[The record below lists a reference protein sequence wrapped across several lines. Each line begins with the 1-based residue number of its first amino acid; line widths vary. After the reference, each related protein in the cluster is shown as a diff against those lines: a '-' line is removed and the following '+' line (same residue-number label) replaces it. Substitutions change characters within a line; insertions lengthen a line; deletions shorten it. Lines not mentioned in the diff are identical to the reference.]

1 MDRGMRERPAG
12 DRQAGSDV
20 VAFIGTYVP
29 RRCGIAT
36 FTADLL
42 EAVAAEGQVPC
53 LAVALNDTAEGYR
66 YPDRVRFEI
75 RQAILGDYRLA
86 ADFLNMNQV
95 GVVCL
100 QHEFGIY
107 GGPAGANI
115 LSLLRDLKIP
125 VVTTL
130 HTVPQEPGSD
140 QRRALEEILR
150 LSDRIVT
157 MSQRSLELLREV
169 YRAPME
175 KLALIPHGIPDVPFV
190 DPNYYKDQFGVEGRK
205 VILTF
210 GLLSPNKGIET
221 MIEAL
226 PRVVAA
232 YPETVYVILGVT
244 HPHVRRVSGESYR
257 LMLQQR
263 AESLGVSDHV
273 IFHNRYVDLKELCE
287 FLGAAD
293 IYVTPYLDEG
303 QVVSGT
309 LAYSL
314 GAGKAVVSTPYW
326 FAREMLAEGKG
337 RLVPFRDPEAL
348 ADTILDLFDR
358 EVERHAMR
366 KRAYAFCRE
375 MTWPQV
381 ARRYL
386 ALFAE
391 ARAERRAHPRPGPA
405 AQFAAPDL
413 PEVDLRHLRTLT
425 DDVGILQHA
434 HYTVPDRRHGYSTD
448 DQARA
453 LIAVLRAYD
462 LLRDEALLPLAST
475 YLAFLDH
482 AFNEERRRFR
492 NFLSYDRRW
501 LEEQGAEDSHG
512 RALWALGVAV
522 RMAPN
527 EGMAA
532 LALHLF
538 DRGRTAVE
546 QFTSPRAWAFTLLGV
561 DAYLHRFG
569 GDSELR
575 RLRDTLALRLFQQ
588 GQANGDTDWPW
599 PEDVLTYENA
609 RLPQALLL
617 AGRQMERSDLVAAGL
632 AGLEWLLKVQSAP
645 AGHLSIVGSQGWW
658 RRQGQRARFDQQPVE
673 AQALT
678 EACVEAFKLTGR
690 RVWLREARRCL
701 AWFLGR
707 NDLGLPLYDYTTGGC
722 KDGLHPDRANE
733 NQGAESTLAWLNAL
747 LSLHLLRDRGAMD
760 TTLPEIAPDRSERE
774 ARVA

>member
-1 MDRGMRERPAG
+1 MKRGVPQRPAG
-12 DRQAGSDV
+12 NRQARSSA
-20 VAFIGTYVP
+20 VAFVGTYVP

-42 EAVAAEGQVPC
+42 EAVAAEGQLPC
-53 LAVALNDTAEGYR
+53 LAVALNDTTEGYP
-66 YPDRVRFEI
+66 YPARVRFEI

-86 ADFLNMNQV
+86 ADFFNMNQV

-100 QHEFGIY
+100 QHEFGIF

-115 LSLLRDLKIP
+115 LSFLRDLKIP

-130 HTVPQEPGSD
+130 HTVPQQPESD
-140 QRRALEEILR
+140 QGRALDEILR
-150 LSDRIVT
+150 LSDRVVA

-169 YRAPME
+169 YRPPME

-205 VILTF
+205 VLLTF

-221 MIEAL
+221 MIEAM
-226 PRVVAA
+226 PRIVAA
-232 YPETVYVILGVT
+232 YPEVVYVILGVT
-244 HPHVRRVSGESYR
+244 HPHVKRGSGESYR

-273 IFHNRYVDLKELCE
+273 IFHNRYVDLKELTE

-309 LAYSL
+309 LAYAL

-326 FAREMLAEGKG
+326 FAREMLAEGRG
-337 RLVPFRDPEAL
+337 RLVPFRDPGAL

-366 KRAYAFCRE
+366 KRAYAYCRE
-375 MTWPQV
+375 MIWPQV

-391 ARAERRAHPRPGPA
+391 ARAERRAHPRPGPTA
-405 AQFAAPDL
+405 RFAAPDL

-425 DDVGILQHA
+425 DNVGILQHA
-434 HYTVPDRRHGYSTD
+434 RYTIPDRRHGYSTD

-462 LLRDEALLPLAST
+462 LLRDETLLPLAST

-482 AFNEERRRFR
+482 AFNEQLRRFR

-512 RALWALGVAV
+512 RALWALGITV
-522 RMAPN
+522 RMTPH

-532 LALHLF
+532 LALNLF
-538 DRGRTAVE
+538 DRGRTVAE

-561 DAYLHRFG
+561 DAYLQRFG
-569 GDSELR
+569 GDSEVR

-588 GQANGDTDWPW
+588 CQANGDADWPW

-617 AGRQMERSDLVAAGL
+617 AGWQMERSDLVAAGL
-632 AGLEWLLKVQSAP
+632 ARLEWLLKAQSAP
-645 AGHLSIVGSQGWW
+645 AGHLSIIGSLGWW
-658 RRQGQRARFDQQPVE
+658 RRQGPRARFDQQPVE
-673 AQALT
+673 AQALA

-701 AWFLGR
+701 AWFLGQ

-722 KDGLHPDRANE
+722 RDGLHPDRANE

-760 TTLPEIAPDRSERE
+760 VTLPEIERSGRE